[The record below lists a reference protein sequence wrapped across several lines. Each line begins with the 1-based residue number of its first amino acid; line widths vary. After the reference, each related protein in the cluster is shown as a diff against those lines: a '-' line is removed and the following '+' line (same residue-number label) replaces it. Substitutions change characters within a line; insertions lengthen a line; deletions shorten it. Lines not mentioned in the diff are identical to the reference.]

1 MRVLSVDIGGTNFRV
16 GIVSENGTIEK
27 LDRIPTDSVIR
38 SGNVLE
44 DLFRF
49 LSGYPDGI
57 FFDAVAIG
65 FPATLNRE
73 RTQVVQAPNIP
84 FMEALPVCTFLED
97 RMHLPVLAERD
108 VTFALCYDV
117 EKYQLPSDGLICGI
131 YYGTGIGNAILLN
144 GTPLCGRHGAAGELG
159 HIPVFGSTER
169 CGCGNFGC
177 LEAVAGGKAL
187 ARIQKERFPET
198 PINEMFL
205 RHGQERA
212 LVELIDGMAMAA
224 ATEINILDPDQ
235 VLLGGGVLNMQG
247 FPREILDQKIREHTR
262 KPLPCR
268 ELNLIY
274 TDDEPEKSVVGG
286 AIYACRKL
294 GVKL

>member
-144 GTPLCGRHGAAGELG
+144 GTPLAGRHGAAGELG
-159 HIPVFGSTER
+159 HIPVLGSTVR
-169 CGCGNFGC
+169 CGCGNIGC

-187 ARIQKERFPET
+187 ARIQKECFPGT

-205 RHGQERA
+205 RHGQEQA
-212 LVELIDGMAMAA
+212 VAELIDGMAMAA
-224 ATEINILDPDQ
+224 ATEINILDPDHL
-235 VLLGGGVLNMQG
+235 LLGGGVLNMQG
-247 FPREILDQKIREHTR
+247 FPREILDEKIREHTR

-274 TDDEPEKSVVGG
+274 TEDEPEKSVVGG
-286 AIYACRKL
+286 SIYAGRKL
-294 GVKL
+294 GVKP